1 MSLTYKNTL
10 CKKRKRK
17 RKRRRRRKE
26 RKGKKKQQVEIVTD
40 MAQNRGKVYAICFE
54 KLAAFII

>member
-1 MSLTYKNTL
+1 MLL
-10 CKKRKRK
+10 LLLLVMVMV
-17 RKRRRRRKE
+17 RRRRRKE

>member
-1 MSLTYKNTL
+1 MVMV
-10 CKKRKRK
+10 
-17 RKRRRRRKE
+17 RRRRRKE